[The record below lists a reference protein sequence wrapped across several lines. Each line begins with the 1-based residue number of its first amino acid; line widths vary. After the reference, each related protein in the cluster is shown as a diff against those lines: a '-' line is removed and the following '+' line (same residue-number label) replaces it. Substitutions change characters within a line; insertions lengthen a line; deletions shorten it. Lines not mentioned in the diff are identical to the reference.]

1 MFVKFTA
8 VTRLGSVWKKVEK
21 KDRMWQNFRGD
32 LKWKV

>member
-1 MFVKFTA
+1 MFTKFTA
-8 VTRLGSVWKKVEK
+8 VTSTAVWKKVEK